1 MRIAE
6 ADLETIHDIAKLFD
20 DYRVWYQQ
28 QSDLIAS
35 EQFLMDRIRNRESII
50 YVASVG
56 DEAVGFTQLYPLFS
70 STRLARIWLL
80 NDLYVTPEYRG
91 QGISIQLIERAK
103 ELARET
109 GAAGLS
115 LETEK
120 NNLIGNH
127 LYPRTDFEVDT
138 EHFFYFWTNPEFHHR

>member
-1 MRIAE
+1 MRITE
-6 ADLETIHDIAKLFD
+6 ADLEKIKEIAKLFD
-20 DYRVWYQQ
+20 SYRVWYRQ
-28 QSDLIAS
+28 QSNLAAS
-35 EQFLMDRIRNRESII
+35 EQFLRDRLRNQESII
-50 YVASVG
+50 YVAF
-56 DEAVGFTQLYPLFS
+56 DEDLAVGFTQLYPLYS
-70 STRLARIWLL
+70 STRLARLWLL

-103 ELARET
+103 ELARQT

-138 EHFFYFWTNPEFHHR
+138 EHFVYFWTNPEFLPR